1 MTIPKR
7 KRCNTGINVKIPWS
21 WTQFM
26 TQIEISTSDCIHIC
40 SSSFSLSYHRSF
52 QNDILWWK
60 METHKYSVFVM
71 SMCLF
76 SEVFIPTECC
86 GSCNTYRIQ
95 NDIFSFVQW
104 WLKEI
109 IVMNTKM
116 NENSTCTL
124 KKSKIFLTLKFKF
137 SFVFFSMLECFFI

>member
-1 MTIPKR
+1 
-7 KRCNTGINVKIPWS
+7 
-21 WTQFM
+21 
-26 TQIEISTSDCIHIC
+26 
-40 SSSFSLSYHRSF
+40 
-52 QNDILWWK
+52 
-60 METHKYSVFVM
+60 M
-71 SMCLF
+71 SMCL
-76 SEVFIPTECC
+76 STEVFIPTECC

-124 KKSKIFLTLKFKF
+124 KSQKIFSTLKFKF
-137 SFVFFSMLECFFI
+137 SFVFFKHVGMFLYLDKLNSKLKSLKYNAVKCHNWNTHLEIGIILVWEISFSYIDVILTQNMILRRVMYWSAQSSNRRAK